1 MPEYLAPGVF
11 VEEISGGVKPIA
23 GVSTS
28 TIGMVGVTER
38 GPVNRPTLVTN
49 AGDFSRVFGGF
60 LDHRVY
66 TGNRNVLPYSVQG
79 AFDNG
84 AGRIY
89 VNRIV
94 GTNAAF
100 AEADLFGSAIDG
112 AAATTLAER
121 AAAGATFLRI
131 DDGAGLAT
139 GDRLLLSDGPRSEVV
154 TAQSDPLA
162 FGIALTG
169 ALHAGQAD
177 GVAVDLQDPP
187 VEGAD
192 LTAGVTGDMA
202 AGGGLLLDAARLAL
216 LQADDILR
224 IRQVVAPG
232 EFAAT
237 EFVTILADGAA
248 DFAEGTLLFDHAQA
262 SVEVHVVTLADEG
275 TSTILDGAAVAGAGL
290 IALADSAGLAPGA
303 VVAIGAGAT
312 REFHEIRTVVS
323 ELSIAA
329 TPTTAIHAQGVALI
343 RQVPLLRVHA
353 RDQGG
358 WGNRLRV
365 RARLSPLCE
374 TTVAVAA
381 AQNDSPIS
389 LGSAVGLVAGS
400 VIAIRR
406 AGSEIARQ
414 RVTAVDQRSNE
425 VELAGGASVALQV
438 GDTVV
443 SQEFSLTVELLDAT
457 GRVTMDEVFDT
468 LAMDPAHH
476 RYAPR
481 ILGAFNRATGEAEDA
496 GLSDLI
502 RLSDLTMDDTG
513 ADEADAAD
521 MRLAVPFAGL
531 SWGLSDGDDDL
542 ATIDE
547 RAYVGVNAADVA
559 DRTGIHALS
568 GVDDISIVAV
578 PGQSAQLVQNAMI
591 THCELMR
598 YRIAVLDSAA
608 NARMADVQAQR
619 QLYDST
625 RGALYYPWLIIGD
638 PFGRTSDRLAIPP
651 SGHICGAFALT
662 DTERGVH
669 KAPANVVVRSILGLQ
684 ATVTTGEQE
693 ILNPRGINVIR
704 DFSSLGRAKRIW
716 GARTI
721 SSDTEWTYVPVRR
734 LFLFVEKS
742 IERGM
747 QFAVFEPNSPALW
760 STIQRSL
767 SNFLTAVWRSGAL
780 MGNTPE
786 EAFFIDVGFTT
797 MTQADIDAGRLIVRV
812 GIAPVKPAEFVIF
825 RISQKTAGA
834 AQ

>member
-1 MPEYLAPGVF
+1 MCGIIGLL
-11 VEEISGGVKPIA
+11 IKKPA
-23 GVSTS
+23 LRSELGRWMTPML
-28 TIGMVGVTER
+28 IGMTER
-38 GPVNRPTLVTN
+38 GPVNQPTLVTN

-66 TGNRNVLPYSVQG
+66 TGNRNVLPYAVQG

-94 GTNAAF
+94 GMAATH
-100 AEADLFGSAIDG
+100 AVADLFGSAIDG

-131 DDGAGLAT
+131 DDGTGLAA

-162 FGIALTG
+162 FGVALAG
-169 ALHAGQAD
+169 QLHADQAD
-177 GVAVDLQDPP
+177 GVAVDLQDPA

-216 LQADDILR
+216 LQAGDILR
-224 IRQVVAPG
+224 IRQTAAP
-232 EFAAT
+232 ERT
-237 EFVTILADGAA
+237 EYVTILADGAA
-248 DFAEGTLLFDHAQA
+248 GFAEATLLFDHPQA
-262 SVEVHVVTLADEG
+262 TVEVHVVTLADEG
-275 TSTILDGAAVAGAGL
+275 TSTTLDGAADAGAGL
-290 IALADSAGLAPGA
+290 VALAATAGLAAGA

-312 REFHEIRTVVS
+312 REFHEVRTVVS

-343 RQVPLLRVHA
+343 RQVPLMRVHA
-353 RDQGG
+353 RDEGQ

-365 RARLSPLCE
+365 RARPAALCV
-374 TTVAVAA
+374 TTIAAAA

-389 LGSAVGLVAGS
+389 VVSAVGLVAGS
-400 VIAIRR
+400 VIAISR
-406 AGSEIARQ
+406 AGAEIARQ
-414 RVTAVDQRSNE
+414 RVSAVNQRSGE
-425 VELAGGASVALQV
+425 VELAGGAAVALQV
-438 GDTVV
+438 DDSVT
-443 SQEFSLTVELLDAT
+443 SQEFALTVELLDAA
-457 GRVTMDEVFDT
+457 GRVVMDEVFDT
-468 LAMDPAHH
+468 LAADPGHY

-481 ILGAFNRATGEAEDA
+481 ILGAFDRAANEAEDA

-502 RLSDLTMDDTG
+502 RLSDLTMDNAGTDL
-513 ADEADAAD
+513 ADAAD
-521 MRLAVPFAGL
+521 MRLAVPFAGI
-531 SWGLSDGDDDL
+531 SWRLVEGDDDL
-542 ATIDE
+542 ATVDE
-547 RAYVGVNAADVA
+547 RSYVGVNAADVE
-559 DRTGIHALS
+559 DRTGIHALG
-568 GVDDISIVAV
+568 GVDDISIIAV
-578 PGQSAQLVQNAMI
+578 PGQAGQLVQNAMI

-598 YRIAVLDSAA
+598 YRVAVLDSAP

-638 PFGRTSDRLAIPP
+638 PFGRTSDRLNIPP

-716 GARTI
+716 GARTV

-767 SNFLTAVWRSGAL
+767 SNFLTSVWRSGAL

-786 EAFFIDVGFTT
+786 EAFFIDVGPTT